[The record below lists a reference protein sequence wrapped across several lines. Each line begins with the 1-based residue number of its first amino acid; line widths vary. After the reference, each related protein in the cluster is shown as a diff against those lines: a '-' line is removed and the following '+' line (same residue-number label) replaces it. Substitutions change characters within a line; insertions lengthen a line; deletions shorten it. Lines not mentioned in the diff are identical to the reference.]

1 MALTVRG
8 HRLLIKPDGVK
19 EQYDIPEALKGM
31 KFEVAMDVD
40 LERRTEVATE
50 IGTVVGIGP
59 TAWRAYDGKDE
70 KWEPW
75 AKVGDRITFVKYAGK
90 FTSDPVTKEKFIVLD
105 DVDVYCVVTG
115 EANPFEGA

>member
-1 MALTVRG
+1 MALQVRG
-8 HRLLIKPDGVK
+8 HRLLIKPDTIK
-19 EQYDIPEALKGM
+19 DQYTLPETLKASS
-31 KFEVAMDVD
+31 FQVVMDSD

-70 KWEPW
+70 AWEPW
-75 AKVGDRITFVKYAGK
+75 AKIGDRITFVKYAGK

-105 DVDVYCVVTG
+105 DVDVYCVVSG
-115 EANPFEGA
+115 EANPFGE